1 MLFASRQ
8 IRLRGPSA
16 CREADFLDARR
27 LTRFSSMVCWLMAK
41 ISKPNSPVSLL
52 AADAAAWALRAAGP
66 ALAGA
71 AAEPF
76 SQDLCND
83 WETRRDRVG
92 ILAASIAKSCM
103 GSLCSDGLFPEVPSV
118 KYDSSQYFLPV
129 GINAASRA
137 ARQAQGT
144 IQIGESSV
152 QAWPARVEV
161 AYHEG
166 DEAHAP
172 AFSSPA
178 FRRHLVLRAATFLA
192 GGFAEKIVAKRIAAR
207 AVEAWI
213 RESCSDP
220 MLGAGEG
227 AAIRAAFERA
237 ALGQSSTPSAP
248 SRKPRR
254 SL

>member
-1 MLFASRQ
+1 
-8 IRLRGPSA
+8 
-16 CREADFLDARR
+16 
-27 LTRFSSMVCWLMAK
+27 MVCWRMAK
-41 ISKPNSPVSLL
+41 NSKSNSSDRLL
-52 AADAAAWALRAAGP
+52 AADASAWALRAAGP

-71 AAEPF
+71 VAEPL
-76 SQDLCND
+76 QDLCND

-103 GSLCSDGLFPEVPSV
+103 SSLCLKGLFPEVPSV
-118 KYDSSQYFLPV
+118 KYDPSQYFLPV

-137 ARQAQGT
+137 ARQAQGA

-152 QAWPARVEV
+152 QAWPARMEV
-161 AYHEG
+161 AYHDG

-192 GGFAEKIVAKRIAAR
+192 GGFAERMVAKRIAAR
-207 AVEAWI
+207 AVETWI
-213 RESCSDP
+213 LESCSDP

-227 AAIRAAFERA
+227 AAIRSAFERA
-237 ALGQSSTPSAP
+237 TLGESSAP
-248 SRKPRR
+248 SASSHKSRR